1 MDNTFEIKRVIF
13 DILDNARTLF
23 NDYYNGFDHSYTE
36 DDKKMIAALISV
48 IENDVNNIKEL
59 F

>member
-1 MDNTFEIKRVIF
+1 MDNTFEIKRMIF
-13 DILDNARTLF
+13 DILEQARVLF

-48 IENDVNNIKEL
+48 IESDVNNIKEL